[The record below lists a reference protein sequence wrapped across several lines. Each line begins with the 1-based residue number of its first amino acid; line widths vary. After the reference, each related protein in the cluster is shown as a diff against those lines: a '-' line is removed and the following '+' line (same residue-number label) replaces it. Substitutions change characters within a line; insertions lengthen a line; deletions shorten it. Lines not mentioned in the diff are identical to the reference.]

1 MQLTSLLAVLFV
13 LPALTLGLPSP
24 QGPSKEDIRNGK
36 PGVKARF
43 DGQQVVSLTAGD
55 RIPQNVWDQVEQL
68 HLDVWKQTTTE
79 LHVRVD
85 PSERIALAALPNVKL
100 TTIVDDVQKLIDSE
114 KANKNSFAPEK
125 YGSPT
130 WFNNYH
136 ELTELTNWYYD
147 LAKQHSDIV
156 TTPVVI
162 GNTIENRPLLKFTI
176 TGPGDASGR
185 KLEFVIV
192 PVCNPDGYV
201 FTWSSNRLWRKNRE
215 GIQNGRTYGVDIN
228 RNWPDHWG
236 ARGSSTNPSAE
247 DYRGPS
253 AGSTREVQAL
263 TTAYI
268 KTPNIVSAVDLHS
281 YSQLVLRSYGWTTA
295 IPQDESRLAKVG
307 QQFADDIRAQSGKEY
322 TSQRSVELYVTSGEV
337 TDWWYGEALN
347 QKKKAGVPAPR
358 PYAFCMN
365 YDRPIL
371 LAAKALFYR
380 QVK

>member
-1 MQLTSLLAVLFV
+1 
-13 LPALTLGLPSP
+13 
-24 QGPSKEDIRNGK
+24 
-36 PGVKARF
+36 
-43 DGQQVVSLTAGD
+43 
-55 RIPQNVWDQVEQL
+55 
-68 HLDVWKQTTTE
+68 
-79 LHVRVD
+79 
-85 PSERIALAALPNVKL
+85 
-100 TTIVDDVQKLIDSE
+100 DDVQKLIDSE

-185 KLEFVIV
+185 KRIWLEAMQHAREWISAATLQYFVDTLVNSYAKGDTRVRNLLSQVEFVIV

-263 TTAYI
+263 TA
-268 KTPNIVSAVDLHS
+268 
-281 YSQLVLRSYGWTTA
+281 
-295 IPQDESRLAKVG
+295 
-307 QQFADDIRAQSGKEY
+307 
-322 TSQRSVELYVTSGEV
+322 
-337 TDWWYGEALN
+337 
-347 QKKKAGVPAPR
+347 
-358 PYAFCMN
+358 
-365 YDRPIL
+365 
-371 LAAKALFYR
+371 
-380 QVK
+380 